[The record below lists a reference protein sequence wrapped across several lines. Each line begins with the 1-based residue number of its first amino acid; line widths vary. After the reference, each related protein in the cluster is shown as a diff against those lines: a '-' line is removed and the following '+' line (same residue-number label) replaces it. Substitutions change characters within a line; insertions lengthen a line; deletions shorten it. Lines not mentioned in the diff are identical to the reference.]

1 MNINSFDT
9 KLLFLS
15 YLDSYQN
22 SYVYG
27 DSLSPIFRFLSA
39 KVAFALTAEKL
50 TPELRKDFLK
60 NRKY

>member
-15 YLDSYQN
+15 FLDSYQN

-27 DSLSPIFRFLSA
+27 DSLSPVFKFLA
-39 KVAFALTAEKL
+39 TKGAFMITAAKL
-50 TPELRKDFLK
+50 TPELQKDFLK
-60 NRKY
+60 NLKY